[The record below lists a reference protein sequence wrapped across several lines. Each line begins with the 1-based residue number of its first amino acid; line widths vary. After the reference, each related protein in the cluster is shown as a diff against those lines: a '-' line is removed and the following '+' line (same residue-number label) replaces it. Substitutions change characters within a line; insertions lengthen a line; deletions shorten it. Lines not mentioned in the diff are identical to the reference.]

1 MLGLS
6 KIQMM
11 ALHWHK
17 FRTEN
22 FKLVWLLLHQR
33 VSVRAAD
40 YSLQRQNT
48 SGMKAPMAT
57 KIGSMEELSS
67 SA

>member
-1 MLGLS
+1 MWVRVTDNAGERARY
-6 KIQMM
+6 I
-11 ALHWHK
+11 
-17 FRTEN
+17 
-22 FKLVWLLLHQR
+22 WL
-33 VSVRAAD
+33 RAAD